1 MGGFATGT
9 FDVSPDGRRLLMIKE
24 TEQAAPATQISVVLN
39 WFEDLKRHV
48 SAGKCLAV
56 CWCV

>member
-48 SAGKCLAV
+48 SAGK
-56 CWCV
+56 